1 MTLIVHLC
9 FRARQQ
15 VSARAVDRF
24 ENQVV
29 SGADQGNRTVQFSRT
44 ACPLTNFLS
53 NLGRKSRTRIFAHH
67 PQRLMDLLFR
77 HETQEGRL
85 LQLDRKTFSKRPVE
99 YCIASRIGEISEND
113 GVLFC
118 EVPCLPRP
126 PEQSSRYSRGEHYNG
141 RCSARLG
148 NSGRRSEE
156 HTSELQSRLHLV
168 CRLLLEKKKLGVGV
182 RPGALRIALAL
193 WELGAL
199 T

>member
-99 YCIASRIGEISEND
+99 YCIASRIREISENEI
-113 GVLFC
+113 GRASC
-118 EVPCLPRP
+118 REKCR
-126 PEQSSRYSRGEHYNG
+126 ERY
-141 RCSARLG
+141 
-148 NSGRRSEE
+148 
-156 HTSELQSRLHLV
+156 
-168 CRLLLEKKKLGVGV
+168 EK
-182 RPGALRIALAL
+182 R
-193 WELGAL
+193 
-199 T
+199 

>member
-141 RCSARLG
+141 RCDSDLPAANRCDRAHTRGGPSRCPIYPG
-148 NSGRRSEE
+148 NRGDKPIPAPRQCLDEPRII
-156 HTSELQSRLHLV
+156 R
-168 CRLLLEKKKLGVGV
+168 
-182 RPGALRIALAL
+182 RIAKSLA
-193 WELGAL
+193 
-199 T
+199 

>member
-99 YCIASRIGEISEND
+99 
-113 GVLFC
+113 
-118 EVPCLPRP
+118 
-126 PEQSSRYSRGEHYNG
+126 
-141 RCSARLG
+141 
-148 NSGRRSEE
+148 RSEE
-156 HTSELQSRLHLV
+156 RRVGKECRSRWSPYH
-168 CRLLLEKKKLGVGV
+168 
-182 RPGALRIALAL
+182 
-193 WELGAL
+193 
-199 T
+199 